1 MARRVA
7 GLLALL
13 GVAAGCAKAPNPGL
27 RRAVD
32 DAKITTEVKTV
43 FLNQPLDRVAR
54 IDVETSAGV
63 VTLSGRVASKDEEAT
78 AIALARTVKGVVDVK
93 STLQIE

>member
-1 MARRVA
+1 MRE
-7 GLLALL
+7 LAPILV
-13 GVAAGCAKAPNPGL
+13 GVLMLSGCATAANPGL
-27 RRAVD
+27 QRAID
-32 DAKITTEVKTV
+32 DAKVTTEVKTV
-43 FLNQPLDRVAR
+43 FLNHPSLAIAR

-63 VTLSGRVASKDEEAT
+63 VTLSGRVTSKDEEAT